1 MIEFKGECGHT
12 IRARDE
18 DSGKIVRCSYCG
30 KEALVTRQAQD
41 DLDVLFDQVEQTGSY
56 DAQATRVGQ
65 KFHKAKARQEKR
77 IAAGKPANAFDPFD
91 IAMKMTY
98 VAVIII
104 LVFVGIKYVP
114 GLYHKLVGGEPEQK
128 PPQQVE
134 RPNSGG
140 NTPSAPRTRKGLLAE
155 SLSSQ
160 QEGVYV
166 SSVPSG
172 AGIYHLPKTS
182 VTGSILEDPMANK
195 NIRTNRALRLN
206 PGKHTIAVAIRINDA
221 ELMKLPEYE
230 DLRRKI
236 ERNEGDK
243 DKAIRDYFIPDGSVA
258 TRVEKLRGALH
269 LVRVFEC
276 EVDSL
281 TWEST
286 TAVFL
291 PRKLSPEDT
300 MKYLPRKKQFG
311 FESVEAQRELDFYEV
326 PRSDLSFVEDVL
338 ERIGVASYKN
348 PNDGTY
354 RLFYIDP
361 ATGAVISRRINP

>member
-65 KFHKAKARQEKR
+65 KSHKAQARQKKR
-77 IAAGKPANAFDPFD
+77 LAAGKPAQAFDPFD

-98 VAVIII
+98 VAVVII
-104 LVFVGIKYVP
+104 LIVVGMKYVP
-114 GLYHKLVGGEPEQK
+114 GLYQNLTGEPE
-128 PPQQVE
+128 
-134 RPNSGG
+134 
-140 NTPSAPRTRKGLLAE
+140 TPKQTHKANAAPTNNNPAHSRRKGLLTE
-155 SLSSQ
+155 TLNSQ

-182 VTGSILEDPMANK
+182 VHGSILEDPMANK

-221 ELMKLPEYE
+221 ELMGLTGYK
-230 DLRRKI
+230 DLRTKI
-236 ERNEGDK
+236 EENASDRDQ
-243 DKAIRDYFIPDGSVA
+243 AIRNYFMPDGSIH
-258 TRVEKLRGALH
+258 TRVEKLRGTLH

-276 EVDSL
+276 EVDSQ

-286 TAVFL
+286 TAIFL
-291 PRKLSPEDT
+291 PKETSPEKMMT
-300 MKYLPRKKQFG
+300 LLRGENQFG
-311 FESVEAQRELDFYEV
+311 IEDVEVDRELRFYGV
-326 PRSDLSFVEDVL
+326 TGADLSYVEDVL
-338 ERIGVASYKN
+338 KRIGVAPYRGE
-348 PNDGTY
+348 DGTY
-354 RLFYIDP
+354 RLFRIDP
-361 ATGAVISRRINP
+361 ATGTIISRKINPSS

>member
-18 DSGKIVRCSYCG
+18 DSGRIVRCSYCG

-77 IAAGKPANAFDPFD
+77 IAAGKPAQAFDPFD

-104 LVFVGIKYVP
+104 LIFVGVKYVP
-114 GLYHKLVGGEPEQK
+114 GLYETLTGGDSGETPIEQAEHTESDNNHQ
-128 PPQQVE
+128 PAPQ
-134 RPNSGG
+134 S
-140 NTPSAPRTRKGLLAE
+140 RKGLLTE
-155 SLSSQ
+155 SLNSQ

-182 VTGSILEDPMANK
+182 VTGSILDDPMANK
-195 NIRTNRALRLN
+195 NMRTNRSLRLN
-206 PGKHTIAVAIRINDA
+206 PGQHTIAVAIRINDSK
-221 ELMKLPEYE
+221 LMNLEGYE

-236 ERNEGDK
+236 EDNDPG
-243 DKAIRDYFIPDGSVA
+243 RDRDVMEYFVPDGSVA

-276 EVDSL
+276 EVDSQ

-286 TAVFL
+286 TALFL
-291 PRKLSPEDT
+291 PRSLGPKEIVDA
-300 MKYLPRKKQFG
+300 LPRQETFG
-311 FESVEAQRELDFYEV
+311 YKDAEVQSELGFYQVSRTDMTYVETALKRV
-326 PRSDLSFVEDVL
+326 
-338 ERIGVASYKN
+338 GVFSYKN
-348 PNDGTY
+348 ADGTY
-354 RLFYIDP
+354 RLFSIDP

>member
-56 DAQATRVGQ
+56 DAQATKVGQ
-65 KFHKAKARQEKR
+65 KFHKVKKRQEKR
-77 IAAGKPANAFDPFD
+77 LAAGKPAAAFDPFD

-98 VAVIII
+98 VAVVII
-104 LVFVGIKYVP
+104 VAFVGMKYVP
-114 GLYHKLVGGEPEQK
+114 GLYQSLTGGTSEPPVNE
-128 PPQQVE
+128 VVD
-134 RPNSGG
+134 
-140 NTPSAPRTRKGLLAE
+140 NTPVNRKPVAALRRGLLTE
-155 SLSSQ
+155 SLSAK

-166 SSVPSG
+166 SSVPPG

-195 NIRTNRALRLN
+195 NARTNRALRLN

-221 ELMKLPEYE
+221 ELMDLLGYK

-236 ERNEGDK
+236 EDGVPGIEQE
-243 DKAIRDYFIPDGSVA
+243 IRRYFVPDGSVA
-258 TRVEKLRGALH
+258 TRIEKLRGTLH

-276 EVDSL
+276 EVDSQ

-286 TAVFL
+286 TALFL
-291 PRKLSPEDT
+291 PRDLGPKET
-300 MKYLPRKKQFG
+300 MEYLPSKKRFG
-311 FESVEAQRELDFYEV
+311 FDDAQVQSELKFYDV
-326 PRSDLSFVEDVL
+326 TGADMTYVEDAL
-338 ERIGVASYKN
+338 ERIGAFSYRN
-348 PNDGTY
+348 PENGGY
-354 RLFYIDP
+354 RLFRIDP
-361 ATGAVISRRINP
+361 ASGAVISRRIDP